1 MVLAKKKLKWHQV
14 SQLTKRYAMRKYQL
28 LLRSGA
34 MTLLSFSLSMSM
46 QTFSFVFPLTN
57 LCQLH
62 AASVQ
67 SFTDA
72 DLQQELRH
80 LKQEPPTIPSMPV
93 TREPSSSNES
103 KNQPV
108 AFKYPSLTLEQT
120 KQINQEINVRVKEA
134 EQLMQNQLRIV
145 QDKTRMPMSIDK
157 VQLENAITNLEVK
170 KTLAA
175 KFIDSPSLKSP
186 NVRAILLQ
194 VLSKD
199 LIQASDLAALQNVV
213 DRERPYTYP

>member
-1 MVLAKKKLKWHQV
+1 
-14 SQLTKRYAMRKYQL
+14 MRKYQL
-28 LLRSGA
+28 SLRRAA
-34 MTLLSFSLSMSM
+34 MTLLF
-46 QTFSFVFPLTN
+46 FPLSVSIQT
-57 LCQLH
+57 LSFALPLTSLYQLH

-72 DLQQELRH
+72 DLKQELRR
-80 LKQEPPTIPSMPV
+80 LKQEPPIPSMPI
-93 TREPSSSNES
+93 TRESSSSNDS
-103 KNQPV
+103 KDPPA

-120 KQINQEINVRVKEA
+120 KQVNQEINMRVKEA
-134 EQLMQNQLRIV
+134 EQLMQNQWRVV

-175 KFIDSPSLKSP
+175 KFINSPSLKSP
-186 NVRAILLQ
+186 KVREILIQ

-199 LIQASDLAALQNVV
+199 LIQASDLAALQNIV

>member
-1 MVLAKKKLKWHQV
+1 
-14 SQLTKRYAMRKYQL
+14 MRKYQL
-28 LLRSGA
+28 SLRRAA
-34 MTLLSFSLSMSM
+34 MTLLF
-46 QTFSFVFPLTN
+46 FPLSVSIQT
-57 LCQLH
+57 LSFTLPLTSLYQLH

-72 DLQQELRH
+72 DLKQELRR
-80 LKQEPPTIPSMPV
+80 LKQEPPIPSMPI
-93 TREPSSSNES
+93 TRESSSSNDS
-103 KNQPV
+103 KDPPA

-120 KQINQEINVRVKEA
+120 KQVNQEINIRVKEA
-134 EQLMQNQLRIV
+134 EHFMQNQWRVV

-175 KFIDSPSLKSP
+175 KFINSPSLKSP
-186 NVRAILLQ
+186 KVREILIQ

-199 LIQASDLAALQNVV
+199 LIQASDLAALQNIV